1 MRKPLILGLALTS
14 ALAFGGFAVA
24 APGGAPHQHA
34 GWHHGH
40 GHGHHGMF
48 ALRKLDLSDA
58 QKASIKQIMKSSFA
72 SSKAQRQA
80 VFQQR
85 KAFESLTPDQAG
97 YQAAA
102 ARLAQV
108 EADATKARVEQRA
121 NVQAQIYGVL
131 TSAQKMQLASMK
143 AQHEQRKQEWKQF
156 RAQHRTDAAQ
166 PAGK

>member
-14 ALAFGGFAVA
+14 ALALGTIAVA
-24 APGGAPHQHA
+24 APMGHD
-34 GWHHGH
+34 GWRHGH

-48 ALRKLDLSDA
+48 AMHKLNLSDA
-58 QKASIKQIMKSSFA
+58 QKASIKRIVKNSFA
-72 SSKAQRQA
+72 SSRAQRQA

-102 ARLAQV
+102 ASLAQA

-121 NVQAQIYGVL
+121 NVRAQIYALL

-143 AQHEQRKQEWKQF
+143 AQREQRRQEWKEFQ
-156 RAQHRTDAAQ
+156 AQHRDPSTSTSNQ
-166 PAGK
+166 

>member
-14 ALAFGGFAVA
+14 ALAFGTVAVA
-24 APGGAPHQHA
+24 APMGHG
-34 GWHHGH
+34 GWHH

-48 ALRKLDLSDA
+48 AMQKLNLTDA
-58 QKASIKQIMKSSFA
+58 QKASIKQIMKNSFA

-102 ARLAQV
+102 ASLAQA

-121 NVQAQIYGVL
+121 NVRAQIYAVL

-143 AQHEQRKQEWKQF
+143 AQREQRRQEWKEF
-156 RAQHRTDAAQ
+156 RAQHGAGAAQ
-166 PAGK
+166 SSNQ

>member
-14 ALAFGGFAVA
+14 ALAFGTVAIA
-24 APGGAPHQHA
+24 APMGHG

-48 ALRKLDLSDA
+48 ALHKLNLSDA
-58 QKASIKQIMKSSFA
+58 QKASIKQIIKTSFA

-102 ARLAQV
+102 ANLAQA

-121 NVQAQIYGVL
+121 NVRAQIYGVL

-143 AQHEQRKQEWKQF
+143 AQREQRRQEWKAFQ
-156 RAQHRTDAAQ
+156 AQHRDQSTSTSNQ
-166 PAGK
+166 